1 MSPRL
6 FTWVDELD
14 GRERIAVG
22 AAHALSGAPLGLARC
37 VRDARDPTRADVAA
51 TVLDRW
57 EGRGVGTALMAELAR
72 RAAADGVK
80 TFGAT
85 IFAANRPARR
95 RAASVAAPCSV
106 PTGRAVAS

>member
-1 MSPRL
+1 MHKRETVPLQVRELGPADRGLVETGFRGLSVATIRARFLGLVKMSPRL

-37 VRDARDPTRADVAA
+37 LRDGRAPPRPDVAA

-57 EGRGVGTALMAELAR
+57 QGRGVGTAL
-72 RAAADGVK
+72 
-80 TFGAT
+80 
-85 IFAANRPARR
+85 
-95 RAASVAAPCSV
+95 
-106 PTGRAVAS
+106 